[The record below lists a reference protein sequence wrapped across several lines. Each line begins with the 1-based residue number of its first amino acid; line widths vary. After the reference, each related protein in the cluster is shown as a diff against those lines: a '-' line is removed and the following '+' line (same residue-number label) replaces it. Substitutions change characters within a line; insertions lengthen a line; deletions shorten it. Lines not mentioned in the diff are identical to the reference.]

1 MSVAPEDGVIA
12 ASPPPTAPA
21 PVVLPSLPLT
31 GGRRTIARAVALDGI
46 GLHLGRRCRLVFRPA
61 APRAGVFF
69 RRLDLPDAP
78 IVPALVGVAVEAER
92 RTQLGVGEAALHTVE
107 HVLAAVGALGIDD
120 LEIGLDAPEP
130 PIMDGSA
137 APFLSALAEAGLV
150 SNGGSAEWLVLRRSL
165 RVVDGDSVYEAEPSL
180 GLDLE
185 VGIAF
190 PHPLIGTQVGKY
202 HVTPETFAR
211 ELAGA
216 RTFGFLHE
224 VDEIG
229 RAHV

>member
-1 MSVAPEDGVIA
+1 
-12 ASPPPTAPA
+12 
-21 PVVLPSLPLT
+21 VLPSLPLT

-46 GLHLGRRCRLVFRPA
+46 GLHLGQPCRLVFRPA

-78 IVPALVGVAVEAER
+78 IVPALVGVAVEAQR

-120 LEIGLDAPEP
+120 VEIGLDAPEP

-150 SNGGSAEWLVLRRSL
+150 SHGGTAEWLVLRRSL
-165 RVVDGDSVYEAEPSL
+165 RVVDGDSGKLSAQAVAIKKQTQQTVWVT
-180 GLDLE
+180 G
-185 VGIAF
+185 VA
-190 PHPLIGTQVGKY
+190 IGAKV
-202 HVTPETFAR
+202 VS
-211 ELAGA
+211 AGA
-216 RTFGFLHE
+216 QKLDAGLTVRPILRTADAAEAGVKL
-224 VDEIG
+224 
-229 RAHV
+229 